1 MGMMDLC
8 DPQGD
13 SAMRDG
19 GFRNRFFRSL
29 NLIYLRF
36 SVKPAN
42 GFLLNN
48 LTSRFHETAGH
59 LFEKLK
65 PIYIL

>member
-8 DPQGD
+8 DPKGD

-19 GFRNRFFRSL
+19 GFQNRFFRSL

-42 GFLLNN
+42 GFLLHN
-48 LTSRFHETAGH
+48 LTSRFQRTAGY
-59 LFEKLK
+59 FFV
-65 PIYIL
+65 